1 MSDHKPQ
8 IWPGLEVGHD
18 CTGDCG
24 WEETEP
30 DEEEVES

>member
-24 WEETEP
+24 WEDPEP
-30 DEEEVES
+30 DEEVES